1 MKVPFSWLKQYVDI
15 DVTAQELEEK
25 LFGCGFEVEELI
37 DLGGEISK
45 VVVGVVTE
53 CVPQEGTHLHICKVD
68 CGEYGHDIQI
78 STGAPNV
85 YAGMHT
91 AAALDGSTLPGGVKI
106 KAKPLMGVE
115 SNGMLCSGEELG
127 LNEDLY
133 PGAEVY
139 GLLDLPKD
147 TVPGT
152 PIQQVV
158 GLDDYIFDISITAN
172 RADCQSALGI
182 AREVAAALNKPL
194 KMPATDY
201 TVSDYVDP
209 RLSISVE
216 AEDLCPRYIGHYVR
230 NITPGESPRWMR
242 RQLAL
247 CGLRSISNVVDI
259 TNYVMLEIGQP
270 MHAFDMDAL
279 ESCQILVRRAKDGEK
294 ITTLDE
300 KEFTLTPNN
309 LVICDGSKP
318 VALAGVMGGLNS
330 EIKDTTTQL
339 LFESAK
345 FARDNIR
352 KTARGLGQNTDA
364 SSHYEKGISE
374 YTTELG
380 MARALHLIQEL
391 DCGDITTLEYD
402 LTDGRPLE
410 RKHIVTTPAKICGV
424 LGITVPEQ
432 TMIDILQR
440 LEFTVD
446 VQADGS
452 WDVSAP
458 LYRED
463 VESFP
468 DLAEEVIREY
478 GYDHINPTFL
488 NTASVTNGG
497 LNYAQKQQLK
507 TKRLLAAQGF
517 YEASTLAF
525 YSNAELDMLH
535 IPAEDAARKAIRIL
549 NPISENLSI
558 MRTLLTPSM
567 LNVIVDNLKKGNAE
581 GRLFEMAPVYL
592 AKELPI
598 SEHPHER
605 QTLCI
610 GAFGPEED
618 FFTVKGAMEALA
630 AGFDLTFTYERETT
644 PWLHPGI
651 SAAVYCNGKRLGVFG
666 KLSNEINGELE
677 IAKDQKDSQNI
688 YLGELDYEALM
699 SCVDGELRYK
709 PLSPYAAVKRDLALV
724 CEEKVTCGEIEDTI
738 KKASSLITE
747 VKLFDIYRGANLGE
761 GKKSMAFSLTL
772 SDPSEEI
779 SAEQVERTVKKVL
792 GNLKFK
798 LGIEIR

>member
-15 DVTAQELEEK
+15 DVTAQELEDK

-91 AAALDGSTLPGGVKI
+91 AAALDGSTLPGGIKI

-127 LNEDLY
+127 LNDDLY
-133 PGAEVY
+133 PGSEVY

-152 PIQQVV
+152 PIQEVV

-172 RADCQSALGI
+172 RADCQSVLGI
-182 AREVAAALNKPL
+182 AREVAAVLNKPL

-201 TVSDYVDP
+201 TTSDFTDP

-216 AEDLCPRYIGHYVR
+216 ATDLCPRYIGHYVR
-230 NITPGESPRWMR
+230 NITPGESPRWMK

-270 MHAFDMDAL
+270 MHAFDMDTL

-352 KTARGLGQNTDA
+352 RSSRALGQSSDA
-364 SSHYEKGISE
+364 SQRYSKGVDE
-374 YTTELG
+374 YATE
-380 MARALHLIQEL
+380 MAMKRALHLVEEL
-391 DCGDITTLEYD
+391 GAGKVSKTHKNVNTGNSLE
-402 LTDGRPLE
+402 P
-410 RKHIVTTPAKICGV
+410 VTFKTSIKKVNGV
-424 LGITVPEQ
+424 LGITVPDE
-432 TMIDILQR
+432 DILRILTGLNFQPEINGDE
-440 LEFTVD
+440 LTMHFP
-446 VQADGS
+446 A
-452 WDVSAP
+452 
-458 LYRED
+458 YRED
-463 VESFP
+463 MEDYP
-468 DLAEEVIREY
+468 DVAEEVIRMY
-478 GYDHINPTFL
+478 GYEHINSTFL
-488 NTASVTNGG
+488 PTAKVTIGGSNLRQKTILKVKRALCSVGAFEG
-497 LNYAQKQQLK
+497 IHYSFFSPSDLDQM
-507 TKRLLAAQGF
+507 GF
-517 YEASTLAF
+517 
-525 YSNAELDMLH
+525 
-535 IPAEDAARKAIRIL
+535 AEDAMERKAIRIM
-549 NPISENLSI
+549 NPINEDLSL
-558 MRTLLTPSM
+558 MRTTLAPQM
-567 LNVIVDNLKKGNAE
+567 IHAMGRNQKRGIFEGRIFEIGNA
-581 GRLFEMAPVYL
+581 FIP
-592 AKELPI
+592 KSLPLT
-598 SEHPHER
+598 EYPEER
-605 QTLCI
+605 ETLCI
-610 GAFGPEED
+610 GVFGKDES
-618 FFTVKGAMEALA
+618 FFTLKGMAETVADVLNIS
-630 AGFDLTFTYERETT
+630 FTYERTEK
-644 PWLHPGI
+644 PFLHPYQT
-651 SAAVYCNGKRLGVFG
+651 AAIFCEGEEIGYLGKV
-666 KLSNEINGELE
+666 KYEIMKDEAMREDAYVLE
-677 IAKDQKDSQNI
+677 ISMK
-688 YLGELDYEALM
+688 ALEKWYGKAP
-699 SCVDGELRYK
+699 VFE
-709 PLSPYAAVKRDLALV
+709 PLPKFAEEKRDLALV
-724 CEEKVTCGEIEDTI
+724 MDKDITCGQVEDCI
-738 KKASSLITE
+738 REACGF
-747 VKLFDIYRGANLGE
+747 VKDVTLFDVYE
-761 GKKSMAFSLTL
+761 GKQIAGNKKSMAFTVLFT
-772 SDPSEEI
+772 PKEE
-779 SAEQVERTVKKVL
+779 AFGADTVDGYVKKILKQL
-792 GNLKFK
+792 GKTY
-798 LGIEIR
+798 GIELRS